1 MWTFFPMGKSLTKD
15 AIEMRS
21 GKCRIQYFRGLLRLY
36 KGLKSEIFQALL
48 LHFFFKS
55 VFCESLNFM
64 KVKYHT
70 TGVAL

>member
-48 LHFFFKS
+48 LHFFFNLS
-55 VFCESLNFM
+55 FVSPSTL
-64 KVKYHT
+64 
-70 TGVAL
+70 